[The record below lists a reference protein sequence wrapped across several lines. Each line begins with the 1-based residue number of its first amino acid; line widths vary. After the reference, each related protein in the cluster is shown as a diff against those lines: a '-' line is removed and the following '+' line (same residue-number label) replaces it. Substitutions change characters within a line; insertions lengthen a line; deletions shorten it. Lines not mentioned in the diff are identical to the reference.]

1 MAVGVDA
8 AALCPFGVKSVGPT
22 VSDLPP
28 VARARLQERGNVR
41 TYRLG
46 EEVQGPQAMSRGA
59 AWLQAGRLR
68 SVISQSDGDEQLV
81 GWIMPGELL
90 GVFNAMLPDDV
101 PSSVTLRADTD
112 TVTVLHF
119 SRDLLLEIMREWP
132 DACVGVA
139 IGLSRRIMQLHD
151 IIDISGPRPLQDKL
165 RAVLAWWIHQ
175 YAIPA
180 RDGSIELWVSQLDL
194 ANAVGASRQRVHMEL
209 KQLQAEGCVELA
221 YRKII
226 VRPLFVER
234 LRLFL
239 DPAA

>member
-1 MAVGVDA
+1 
-8 AALCPFGVKSVGPT
+8 
-22 VSDLPP
+22 
-28 VARARLQERGNVR
+28 LQERGSVR
-41 TYRLG
+41 HYRLG
-46 EEVQGPQAMSRGA
+46 EEVQRQQVVPSGA

-68 SVISQSDGDEQLV
+68 SVIYLGDGEEQLV
-81 GWIMPGELL
+81 GWVMPGELV
-90 GVFNAMLPDDV
+90 GVYNLLLPGDV
-101 PSSVTLRADTD
+101 PSPVTLRADTD
-112 TVTVLHF
+112 AVSLLHF
-119 SRDLLLEIMREWP
+119 SRDLLLETMREWP
-132 DACVGVA
+132 DARVGIA
-139 IGLSRRIMQLHD
+139 MGLSRRILQLHD

-165 RAVLAWWIHQ
+165 RAVLAWWAHQ

-180 RDGSIELWVSQLDL
+180 RDGSIELWVSQADL

-226 VRPLFVER
+226 VRPLFAER